1 MNLTLLLWRQPI
13 PKVVKTNLVE
23 LIRPQGWRA
32 APIFP
37 STFLC
42 R

>member
-32 APIFP
+32 SLIFP
-37 STFLC
+37 SILLC
-42 R
+42 S